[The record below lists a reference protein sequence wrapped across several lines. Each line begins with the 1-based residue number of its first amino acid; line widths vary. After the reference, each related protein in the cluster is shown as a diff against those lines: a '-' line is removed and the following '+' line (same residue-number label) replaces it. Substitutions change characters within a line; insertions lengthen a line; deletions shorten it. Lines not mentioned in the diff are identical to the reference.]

1 MTPTVNVSTDH
12 EAGVLIATCADIG
25 LNVEAGSVD
34 ELISQIDLVLPDLVE
49 LNSLGNVSKYTVKIE
64 HELRAQ

>member
-1 MTPTVNVSTDH
+1 MTHTVEVRTDH
-12 EAGVLIATCADIG
+12 EAGVLIASCEEIG
-25 LNVEAGSVD
+25 LNIEAGSVD
-34 ELISQIDLVLPDLVE
+34 ELISQIDLALPDLVE